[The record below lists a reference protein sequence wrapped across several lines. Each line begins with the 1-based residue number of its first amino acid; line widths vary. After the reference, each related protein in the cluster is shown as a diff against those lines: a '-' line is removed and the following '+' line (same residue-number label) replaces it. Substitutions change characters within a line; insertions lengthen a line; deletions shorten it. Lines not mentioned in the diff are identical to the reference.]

1 MLWLRLRNMR
11 STRPCKKV
19 NQKKIRLLKILA
31 RTGTSAYKLDLST
44 LMKIYNTFHISILVL
59 YNDDQ
64 LPSQPLEPP
73 PSIIIEAELK
83 YELEKII
90 DLRLQYNKL
99 QYRARWTGY
108 TAEHDKRWYLAND
121 FENQDFAKRKIH
133 CRYTDKL
140 HLDQACGTGYP
151 RHTCLGAASL
161 EQAGSTLLAS
171 EGTNTSRK
179 LRNNEMFAGNDA
191 DKHIIPLTLHRGG
204 SRAQTQ
210 EIHGT
215 PLDGV
220 LQ

>member
-1 MLWLRLRNMR
+1 MR
-11 STRPCKKV
+11 STRPCKKL
-19 NQKKIRLLKILA
+19 NEKKIRLLKILA

-44 LMKIYNTFHISILVL
+44 LMKIYNTFHILILVL

-64 LPSQPLEPP
+64 LPSQPLKPP

-83 YELEKII
+83 YELEEII

-99 QYRARWTGY
+99 QYRARWIGY
-108 TAEHDKRWYLAND
+108 TAEHDKSWYPAND
-121 FENQDFAKRKIH
+121 FENQDFAKLKIH
-133 CRYTDKL
+133 CRCRDKL
-140 HLDQACGTGYP
+140 HLDQACGTGHP
-151 RHTCLGAASL
+151 RHTRLGAASW

-171 EGTNTSRK
+171 EGTNPSRK

-191 DKHIIPLTLHRGG
+191 DKHTIPLTLHLGG

-210 EIHGT
+210 EIQGT